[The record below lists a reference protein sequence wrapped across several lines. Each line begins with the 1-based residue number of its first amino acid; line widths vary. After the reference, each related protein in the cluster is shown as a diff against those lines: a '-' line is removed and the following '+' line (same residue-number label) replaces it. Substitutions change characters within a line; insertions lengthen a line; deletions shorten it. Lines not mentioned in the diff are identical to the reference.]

1 MKGYKGF
8 APGMTCLGKQYEA
21 GKTYEEDKAVICE
34 SGMHF
39 CEEPLAVWDYYPVID
54 DDGNFN
60 EYAEVEALGEVE
72 TDGMKSCTDKL
83 KIGAKLSLADLIKAE
98 VEFVREKVKDCGEK
112 ESSGNEAKIGS
123 SGDWAKIGSSGNGAK
138 IGSSGNGAQIGS
150 SGDGAQIGSSGD
162 WAKITSTGERSVV
175 MSAGFDCI
183 ARAKKESWITLAE
196 WTRDDEGKWYPKCV
210 KTEQVDGER
219 IKEDTF
225 YQLVDGE
232 FKEVER

>member
-8 APGMTCLGKQYEA
+8 APGMTCRSKQYEA

-60 EYAEVEALGEVE
+60 EYAEVEVLGEVE
-72 TDGMKSCTDKL
+72 TDGTKSCSDKL

-112 ESSGNEAKIGS
+112 ESSG
-123 SGDWAKIGSSGNGAK
+123 DW
-138 IGSSGNGAQIGS
+138 AQIGS
-150 SGDGAQIGSSGD
+150 SGDE
-162 WAKITSTGERSVV
+162 AKITSTGERSVV
-175 MSAGFDCI
+175 MSAGFNCI

-196 WTRDDEGKWYPKCV
+196 WTIDDEGKWYPKCV